1 MRSDLSLLQKANLS
15 VPFSGPIIGRQSYD
29 KKSSPFKVVKQSLS
43 KIGRERDEEKQF
55 FTKTDRSSKK
65 LRLFFTEEDDHPE
78 HQLPSKNDDVANS
91 RGQNQQLASHNA

>member
-29 KKSSPFKVVKQSLS
+29 KKSSPFKVVNQS
-43 KIGRERDEEKQF
+43 KIGEEEKQF

-78 HQLPSKNDDVANS
+78 HQLRPKMMMLQILGVRTN
-91 RGQNQQLASHNA
+91 RQRI

>member
-29 KKSSPFKVVKQSLS
+29 KKSSPFKVVNQS
-43 KIGRERDEEKQF
+43 KIGEEEKQF

-65 LRLFFTEEDDHPE
+65 LRLFFTEEEDDHPE

-91 RGQNQQLASHNA
+91 RGKNQQLAS